1 MVDTQTKT
9 CYNTCMQNKKYEE
22 LTRICGGNITP
33 DMLKSVFR
41 DLEFQTT
48 AVKQEFWQYMFE
60 MGEAFGDIQSFIVQD
75 RQLEENDYA

>member
-60 MGEAFGDIQSFIVQD
+60 MGETFGDIQSFIVQD
-75 RQLEENDYA
+75 RQLTEEI

>member
-1 MVDTQTKT
+1 MVDNQTKT

-33 DMLKSVFR
+33 DALKGVFC

-60 MGEAFGDIQSFIVQD
+60 MGEAFGDIQSFVVQD
-75 RQLEENDYA
+75 RQLSEEI

>member
-1 MVDTQTKT
+1 M
-9 CYNTCMQNKKYEE
+9 NNKKYTE

-33 DMLKSVFR
+33 DALKGVFS

-60 MGEAFGDIQSFIVQD
+60 MGEAFGDIQSFVVQD
-75 RQLEENDYA
+75 RQLTEEI